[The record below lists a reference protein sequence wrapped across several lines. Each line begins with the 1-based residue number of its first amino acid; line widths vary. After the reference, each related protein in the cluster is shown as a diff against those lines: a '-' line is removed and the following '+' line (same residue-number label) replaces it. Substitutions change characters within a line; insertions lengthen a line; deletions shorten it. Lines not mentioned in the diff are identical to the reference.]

1 MRNSLTLRV
10 WVSRALC
17 RIHPLASLRKRVN
30 SFRYGTWYSTLKVA
44 AVPPVMV
51 T

>member
-1 MRNSLTLRV
+1 LPHSPACIT
-10 WVSRALC
+10 
-17 RIHPLASLRKRVN
+17 LRKRVN
-30 SFRYGTWYSTLKVA
+30 SFRYGTWYSTRKVA